1 VSLKAEKQDEKL
13 MENMEVNDVTNSK
26 PYQVGNSKL
35 MMVINDVSSP
45 KLYQAGD
52 NSPLYKSDYVAEYRN
67 LCNELSL
74 FKLNCLVVHSYWWH

>member
-1 VSLKAEKQDEKL
+1 MFSVSLKAEKQDEKL

-35 MMVINDVSSP
+35 MMVINDVNSP

-52 NSPLYKSDYVAEYRN
+52 NSLYTNVTMLQNSGIYVMNSAY
-67 LCNELSL
+67 
-74 FKLNCLVVHSYWWH
+74 LN